1 MLKNRTR
8 KVGTL
13 TLGITLVVAGIAFL
27 IRLFVPV
34 LSYYIIMRAWPV
46 VFIFLGIEVLIS
58 AAHAS
63 GDDGSVVYDKA
74 AIFITA
80 MLILFA
86 MCIGSLNVLMEN
98 SAQFNYNYTF

>member
-13 TLGITLVVAGIAFL
+13 TLGITLVVSGIAFL

-34 LSYYIIMRAWPV
+34 LSYYTIMKAWPI

-58 AAHAS
+58 AMHAS
-63 GDDGSVVYDKA
+63 DDDGPVVYDKA

-86 MCIGSLNVLMEN
+86 MCIGSLTLLMERT
-98 SAQFNYNYTF
+98 AQFNLTF